1 MRLNRIFQH
10 ELSEVFQQSSLVGS
24 GLFTGQGLSDMTRS
38 EHKAV
43 QNLYAKALR
52 RAVRRARSGGGRGRA
67 TS

>member
-10 ELSEVFQQSSLVGS
+10 ELGEVFQQKSLIGS
-24 GLFTGQGLSDMTRS
+24 GLFTSHGISELTRS

-52 RAVRRARSGGGRGRA
+52 RAVRRARFSGGRGRA